1 LSFVTNHPLIGVI
14 QGEEDEDGFYEEE
27 EEEEDDE
34 GEDEEEEE
42 SVCIFRL
49 SKVLC

>member
-27 EEEEDDE
+27 EEEDDE
-34 GEDEEEEE
+34 GEDEEESQ